1 MTTHAEGISTMD
13 SDTMKIHP
21 PALAGMVLLA
31 ALGLNFLVPAIRVFH
46 WPHHFLAMLVVA
58 AGTAI
63 MVSAAS
69 IFNALGTTKN
79 PYGEPATF
87 IRLRPYTFT
96 RNPMYLGLTMVLLG
110 LALYVGSMPMFL
122 APLAFFFVIDRM
134 VIPREEATMERTF
147 GANYTDYKAR
157 VRRWL

>member
-1 MTTHAEGISTMD
+1 MN
-13 SDTMKIHP
+13 SDTLRIHP
-21 PALAGMVLLA
+21 PALAGLLLMA
-31 ALGLNFLVPAIRVFH
+31 ALGLHFFVPAIRVFH
-46 WPHHFLAMLVVA
+46 WPHHLAAMLAVA

-69 IFNALGTTKN
+69 IFQALGTTKN

-87 IRLRPYTFT
+87 VRLRPYTFT

-110 LALYVGSMPMFL
+110 LALYVGSLPMFL
-122 APLAFFFVIDRM
+122 APLAFFFVIDRI

-147 GANYTDYKAR
+147 GANYQDYKAR